1 MKKLFI
7 IAFAALTVIACNNK
21 THFSINGEIVPAP
34 ENGSII
40 LYGFDEGNPV
50 PVDTA
55 EIKSGKFKFEGN
67 LDLPELNLIGI
78 EGKNQYVAQL
88 FVEPGKIEMIIYPDS
103 FESNVITGSEAQD
116 VFQIYIQ
123 EMVKISQSETQLKNR
138 FQTAQ
143 MSGNEEEVNAIR
155 FEYET
160 MIENS
165 QVYSKNFIGKYNNS
179 PVAAYVYLM
188 NFFQQAELEE
198 LDSILTV
205 FEPIKASEFVAA
217 IQERADAL
225 RETSKVS
232 GKGAVAPDFT
242 LKDINGNSVTL
253 STFRGK
259 YVLIDFWASWC
270 QPCMIEL
277 PNVIEQYNAYK
288 DKGFEIVGVSLDR
301 DREAWINTV
310 KGRQMN
316 WPNAWD
322 MEGEEPGAVANL
334 YGVTGIPHTVLL
346 DKEGKIIEKNLR
358 GPALKAKLAELMD

>member
-1 MKKLFI
+1 MKKFLI
-7 IAFAALTVIACNNK
+7 VTFAALTFLACNNK
-21 THFSINGEIVPAP
+21 THFSINGEIVPTP
-34 ENGSII
+34 ENGSIV
-40 LYGFDEGNPV
+40 LYGFEDGNPV

-55 EIKSGKFKFEGN
+55 DILSGKFKFEGN
-67 LDLPELNLIGI
+67 IDLPELNLMGI
-78 EGKNQYVAQL
+78 VGKNQYIAQL
-88 FVEPGKIEMIIYPDS
+88 FVEAGKIQMTIYPDS
-103 FESNVITGSEAQD
+103 FEANVITGSKSQD

-123 EMVKISQSETQLKNR
+123 EMVKFSKNENALKNR

-143 MSGNEEEVNAIR
+143 ISQNEEEINAIR

-160 MIENS
+160 MVENT
-165 QVYSKNFIGKYNNS
+165 QLYSKNFIGKYNNS

-217 IQERADAL
+217 IQDRADAL
-225 RETSKVS
+225 RVAGE
-232 GKGAVAPDFT
+232 GALAPDFT
-242 LKDINGNSVTL
+242 LNNFDGNSFTL
-253 STFRGK
+253 SSLRGK

-270 QPCMIEL
+270 QPCMMEL
-277 PNVIEQYNAYK
+277 PNVIEQYNTYK

-310 KGRQMN
+310 KGRQMVWLN
-316 WPNAWD
+316 GWD
-322 MEGEEPGAVANL
+322 MEGEEQGAVANL